1 MKGKAITKIVI
12 CSIVTVVLIGI
23 LSAGLAAGKLFAEKT
38 DGSYGLLEK
47 IHSVISIG
55 ENGLTVGDAIIYKDG
70 ESYST
75 GSARLTEQVREL
87 EIHWPYGSVTVQP
100 YEGSEVVIREA
111 EPQNESLRLRYRLTN
126 GKLTIYEFKS
136 GYRTDPTDA
145 GQKSLEVLFPAQQA
159 SSLWKIEISGASS
172 GIHVE
177 AVEAEKMELDTASG
191 NVAVRNCKI
200 AELEVDSAS
209 GGCLVEDSVLGG
221 FSVSSASGNVT
232 VKRCKAERFDVDTAS
247 GECLAEDSELGSFS
261 MDSASGAAKLTGSVR
276 EVEMDSTSGGL
287 TVHTKTA
294 PRKVEFETVSGDCE
308 LFLPV
313 DTGFTVEKDGISS
326 DLNIEGF
333 AIMTV
338 GKNIVC
344 GDGAAEFS
352 FDCVSGDV
360 TIRAAQGS
368 Y

>member
-23 LSAGLAAGKLFAEKT
+23 LSAGVAAGKLFAEKP
-38 DGSYGLLEK
+38 DGSHGLLEK
-47 IHSVISIG
+47 IQSVISIG

-111 EPQNESLRLRYRLTN
+111 EPQNESLRLRYRLAN
-126 GKLTIYEFKS
+126 GKLTVYEFKS
-136 GYRTDPTDA
+136 GYRIGPTDA

-200 AELEVDSAS
+200 GELEVDSAS

-221 FSVSSASGNVT
+221 FSVG
-232 VKRCKAERFDVDTAS
+232 
-247 GECLAEDSELGSFS
+247 
-261 MDSASGAAKLTGSVR
+261 SASGAAKLTGSVR

-287 TVHTKTA
+287 TIHTKTA
-294 PRKVEFETVSGDCE
+294 PRKVEFETISGDCE

-333 AIMTV
+333 AVMTV

-360 TIRAAQGS
+360 TIRAVQE
-368 Y
+368 

>member
-177 AVEAEKMELDTASG
+177 AVEAENMELDTASG

-200 AELEVDSAS
+200 GELDVDSAS

-261 MDSASGAAKLTGSVR
+261 MDSASG
-276 EVEMDSTSGGL
+276 GL

-333 AIMTV
+333 AVMTV

>member
-23 LSAGLAAGKLFAEKT
+23 LSAGVAAGKLFAEKP
-38 DGSYGLLEK
+38 DGSHGLLEK
-47 IHSVISIG
+47 IQSVISIG

-111 EPQNESLRLRYRLTN
+111 EPQNESLRLRYRLAN
-126 GKLTIYEFKS
+126 GKLTVYEFKS
-136 GYRTDPTDA
+136 GYRIGPTDA

-159 SSLWKIEISGASS
+159 SSLRKIEISGASS

-200 AELEVDSAS
+200 GELEVDSAS

-221 FSVSSASGNVT
+221 FSVG
-232 VKRCKAERFDVDTAS
+232 
-247 GECLAEDSELGSFS
+247 
-261 MDSASGAAKLTGSVR
+261 SASGAAKLTGSVR

-287 TVHTKTA
+287 TIHTKTA
-294 PRKVEFETVSGDCE
+294 PRKVEFETISGDCE

-333 AIMTV
+333 AVMTV